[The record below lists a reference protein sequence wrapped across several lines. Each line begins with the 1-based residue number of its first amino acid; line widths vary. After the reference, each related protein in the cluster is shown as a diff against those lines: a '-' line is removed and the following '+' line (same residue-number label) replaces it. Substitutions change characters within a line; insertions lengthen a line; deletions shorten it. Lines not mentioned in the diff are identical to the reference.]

1 MILVDKI
8 SHVANLSHPVNLSLS
23 TRSIDVTAD
32 NLVLDRDII
41 LDIDLSQ
48 NRPTALM
55 ATEKYSDA
63 QKYAVLL
70 AFTPS
75 LSDFMKLSERQE
87 ENNNE
92 FIFIGNHHDRVLLYV
107 LTGPC
112 SC

>member
-1 MILVDKI
+1 MILDGI

-23 TRSIDVTAD
+23 ARSIDIMAD

-41 LDIDLSQ
+41 LDIDLTQ

-55 ATEKYSDA
+55 AMEKYSDS

-70 AFTPS
+70 AFMPS
-75 LSDFMKLSERQE
+75 LSDFMRLSEGQV

-92 FIFIGNHHDRVLLYV
+92 FIFIGMYHDRVLLHAMTM
-107 LTGPC
+107 LC
-112 SC
+112 SY